1 MAGNLKRRS
10 FSQIIRDMKHEFLKY
25 RVMILISLFLFAL
38 ANIITYL
45 ASMHVDTIK
54 AVAVPDLILDNIPTL
69 NLNFIFVYGFY
80 AMIILI
86 IFYVVF
92 FHMKDAHKIIL
103 QFSLLMIIRSFFM
116 VLTHLSVPLDA
127 QIVTGVPT
135 FLKGFYFVNDLF
147 FSGHTSVPFLAF
159 LLFRREKMG
168 ILFLGISI
176 LMAITVLFM
185 HVHYSIDVFAAFF
198 ITYGSYKLGSGV
210 CRQCEK
216 LPTF

>member
-1 MAGNLKRRS
+1 MKEDLRKRNLGER
-10 FSQIIRDMKHEFLKY
+10 FRDMKQQFLKY

-54 AVAVPDLILDNIPTL
+54 TVAVPDLILDNIPTL

-80 AMIILI
+80 AMVILI
-86 IFYVVF
+86 IFYSLF
-92 FHMKDAHKIIL
+92 FHMKDVHKIIL

-127 QIVTGVPT
+127 EIVTGVPA

-147 FSGHTSVPFLAF
+147 FSGHTAVPFLAF
-159 LLFRREKMG
+159 LLFRREKIG
-168 ILFLGISI
+168 AWFLGISI
-176 LMAITVLFM
+176 VMAITVLFM

-198 ITYGSYKLGSGV
+198 ITYGSYKLGTRI

-216 LPTF
+216 LPSF